1 MSLNSL
7 LNEQLKQVL
16 NRNTNNVIETITE
29 QLNVSKDMLV
39 DIWNKLNTDFTI
51 KYKSSHI
58 VVPEIID
65 EDIYPTFVPE
75 ILDEDIPIFQESKI
89 EILDEDLYPE
99 ITVEILDEI
108 F

>member
-29 QLNVSKDMLV
+29 KLNVSKDVLV
-39 DIWNKLNTDFTI
+39 DIWNKLNTDFFI
-51 KYKSSHI
+51 KYKPSSI
-58 VVPEIID
+58 IVPELID
-65 EDIYPTFVPE
+65 EDIYPVPE
-75 ILDEDIPIFQESKI
+75 LIDEDIPVSQYSNI
-89 EILDEDLYPE
+89 EILEEDIYPE
-99 ITVEILDEI
+99 IKVEIIDEN